1 MRFIDF
7 DSMSDFTEKLIQVS
21 VSSGDENRYCGVAIC
36 DYEVATKLLEE
47 LAKRSQKFRHIDLS
61 APEVSGYLKEYA
73 IMVTEKGIYCEK
85 MYKPNNMCL
94 KFRGC
99 TIPVYVHGECSD
111 EIENLVNKD
120 SFVFNIIP
128 EKYKNK
134 SEKQPDNTAPPVY
147 GLIWENFN

>member
-7 DSMSDFTEKLIQVS
+7 DSMSDFAEKLIQAS
-21 VSSGDENRYCGVAIC
+21 VSSGDKNRYCGVAVC
-36 DYEVATKLLEE
+36 NYEVATGLLEE

-85 MYKPNNMCL
+85 MY
-94 KFRGC
+94 
-99 TIPVYVHGECSD
+99 VHGECFD

-120 SFVFNIIP
+120 SFAFNIIP
-128 EKYKNK
+128 KEYKK
-134 SEKQPDNTAPPVY
+134 AEKQPDNTAPSVY
-147 GLIWENFN
+147 RLIWENFS